1 MSPNGVRAEGVSAN
15 SLRPGAPI
23 LLLSN
28 GHGEDLSGALIA
40 SELRAR
46 GYRAEALP
54 LVGHGRAY
62 DQAAIPLLG
71 RTREYSTGGLG
82 YTSLW
87 GRLTEVVQGQVG
99 YLLRRLALL
108 FRIAHRYDLVV
119 VVGDVLPVAAAWLSW
134 RPVVTY
140 LVAYS
145 SHYEGRL
152 KLPWPCGACL
162 ASARFRRVLSRDAL
176 TASDLSEQLGRPV
189 EFLGNPFFDAAVA
202 ASETVA
208 ASEPVAAT
216 EPLGAGQ
223 APPAPLAPAPAHTA
237 PALPAQRLGL
247 LPGSRLPEALHNLEL
262 MLELLAQLPEHLQQP
277 DQLGLSAALVGRLG
291 PEEVAPLASRLGWRL
306 DSEAGTITRLRRGP
320 LRLELVWGRF
330 ADVVQ
335 HSDLVL
341 SMTGTAA
348 EQAVG
353 LGKPVLQL
361 VGSGPQFTDNF
372 AEAQRRLLGP
382 SVFCAEGRSG
392 SPEQREATAR
402 LLAQLLGE
410 LQRDGALAERC
421 HRNGLERIGAGG
433 GTARIADAV
442 VAALG
447 PAAPG
452 GPHG

>member
-1 MSPNGVRAEGVSAN
+1 MSPNGVRAEGVNAN
-15 SLRPGAPI
+15 SLRPGASI

-46 GYRAEALP
+46 GYRADALP

-87 GRLTEVVQGQVG
+87 GRLTEVFQGQVG

-152 KLPWPCGACL
+152 RLPWPCGACL

-176 TASDLSEQLGRPV
+176 TASDLGEQLGRPV
-189 EFLGNPFFDAAVA
+189 DFLGNPFFDAAVA
-202 ASETVA
+202 AG
-208 ASEPVAAT
+208 EPVAAS

-223 APPAPLAPAPAHTA
+223 PA
-237 PALPAQRLGL
+237 PAQRLGL

-262 MLELLAQLPEHLQQP
+262 MLEVLAQLPEHLQQP

-330 ADVVQ
+330 AAVVQ

-382 SVFCAEGRSG
+382 SLFCAEGRSG
-392 SPEQREATAR
+392 SAEQREGTAR

-410 LQRDGALAERC
+410 LQRDGTLADRC

-433 GTARIADAV
+433 GTARMADAILE
-442 VAALG
+442 ALG
-447 PAAPG
+447 RPAPG
-452 GPHG
+452 APHG

>member
-1 MSPNGVRAEGVSAN
+1 MSPNGVRAEGVNAN

-46 GYRAEALP
+46 GYRADALP

-152 KLPWPCGACL
+152 RLPWPCGACL

-176 TASDLSEQLGRPV
+176 TASDLGEQLGRPV
-189 EFLGNPFFDAAVA
+189 EFLGNPFFDAAVVASDPAANGDPGA
-202 ASETVA
+202 ASD
-208 ASEPVAAT
+208 
-216 EPLGAGQ
+216 PLGASPPGQ
-223 APPAPLAPAPAHTA
+223 APV
-237 PALPAQRLGL
+237 PAQRLGL

-262 MLELLAQLPEHLQQP
+262 MLEVLAQLPEHLQQP

-382 SVFCAEGRSG
+382 SLFCAEGRSG
-392 SPEQREATAR
+392 SAEQREGTAR

-433 GTARIADAV
+433 GTARMADAIV
-442 VAALG
+442 DALDQ
-447 PAAPG
+447 AAPG
-452 GPHG
+452 DPHG

>member
-1 MSPNGVRAEGVSAN
+1 VSPNGGRAEGVNAN

-46 GYRAEALP
+46 GFRAEALP

-152 KLPWPCGACL
+152 RLPWPCGACL

-176 TASDLSEQLGRPV
+176 TASDLGEQLGRPV
-189 EFLGNPFFDAAVA
+189 DFLGNPFFDAAVA
-202 ASETVA
+202 ASE
-208 ASEPVAAT
+208 
-216 EPLGAGQ
+216 PLGAGQ
-223 APPAPLAPAPAHTA
+223 PA
-237 PALPAQRLGL
+237 PAQRLGL

-382 SVFCAEGRSG
+382 SLFCAEGRSG
-392 SPEQREATAR
+392 SAEQREGTAR
-402 LLAQLLGE
+402 LLAQLLGD

-442 VAALG
+442 VDALG
-447 PAAPG
+447 QAAPG

>member
-40 SELRAR
+40 TELRAR

-62 DQAAIPLLG
+62 DQAGIPLLG

-162 ASARFRRVLSRDAL
+162 ASGRFGRVLSRDAL

-202 ASETVA
+202 ASE
-208 ASEPVAAT
+208 
-216 EPLGAGQ
+216 PLGAG
-223 APPAPLAPAPAHTA
+223 PPA
-237 PALPAQRLGL
+237 PAQRLGL

-262 MLELLAQLPEHLQQP
+262 MLAVLAQLPEHLQQP

-330 ADVVQ
+330 AAVVQ

-382 SVFCAEGRSG
+382 SLFCAEGRSG
-392 SPEQREATAR
+392 SAEQRDGTAR

-410 LQRDGALAERC
+410 LQREGALAERC

-442 VAALG
+442 VDALG
-447 PAAPG
+447 QAAPG
-452 GPHG
+452 GSHG

>member
-1 MSPNGVRAEGVSAN
+1 MSPNGVRAEGVNAN
-15 SLRPGAPI
+15 SLRPGASI

-46 GYRAEALP
+46 GYRADALP

-152 KLPWPCGACL
+152 RLPWPCGACL

-176 TASDLSEQLGRPV
+176 TASDLGEQLGRPV
-189 EFLGNPFFDAAVA
+189 DFLGNPFFDAAVA
-202 ASETVA
+202 AG
-208 ASEPVAAT
+208 EPVGAN

-223 APPAPLAPAPAHTA
+223 PA
-237 PALPAQRLGL
+237 PAQRLGL

-262 MLELLAQLPEHLQQP
+262 MLEVLAQLPEHLQQP

-330 ADVVQ
+330 AAVVQ

-382 SVFCAEGRSG
+382 SLFCAEGRSG
-392 SPEQREATAR
+392 SAEQREGTAR

-410 LQRDGALAERC
+410 LQRDGTLADRC

-433 GTARIADAV
+433 GTARMADAILE
-442 VAALG
+442 ALG
-447 PAAPG
+447 RPAPG
-452 GPHG
+452 APHG

>member
-1 MSPNGVRAEGVSAN
+1 VSATA
-15 SLRPGAPI
+15 SSALDLGQARLKPGAPI

-87 GRLTEVVQGQVG
+87 GRLTEVFQGQVG

-152 KLPWPCGACL
+152 RLPWPCGACL

-202 ASETVA
+202 ASE
-208 ASEPVAAT
+208 
-216 EPLGAGQ
+216 PLGAGQ
-223 APPAPLAPAPAHTA
+223 PA
-237 PALPAQRLGL
+237 PAQRLGL

-262 MLELLAQLPEHLQQP
+262 MLEVLAQLPEHLQQP
-277 DQLGLSAALVGRLG
+277 DQLGLAAALVGRLG

-330 ADVVQ
+330 AAVVQ

-392 SPEQREATAR
+392 SAEQRDNTA
-402 LLAQLLGE
+402 LLLTQLLHD
-410 LQRDGALAERC
+410 LQRDRSLAEGWQ
-421 HRNGLERIGAGG
+421 RNGLERIGSGG
-433 GTARIADAV
+433 GTARIVDATV
-442 VAALG
+442 EALAMQG
-447 PAAPG
+447 SGA
-452 GPHG
+452 PHG

>member
-1 MSPNGVRAEGVSAN
+1 MDEEALGAETLSAMDQRATDQKAPRLS
-15 SLRPGAPI
+15 GAPI
-23 LLLSN
+23 LLVSN

-46 GYRAEALP
+46 GYRADALP

-87 GRLTEVVQGQVG
+87 GRLTEVFQGQVG

-152 KLPWPCGACL
+152 RLPWPCGACL

-202 ASETVA
+202 TS
-208 ASEPVAAT
+208 
-216 EPLGAGQ
+216 EPLGTGQ
-223 APPAPLAPAPAHTA
+223 PAPAA
-237 PALPAQRLGL
+237 PVPAQRLGL

-262 MLELLAQLPEHLQQP
+262 MLEVLAQLPEHLQQP

-330 ADVVQ
+330 AAVVQ

-353 LGKPVLQL
+353 LAKPVLQL

-392 SPEQREATAR
+392 SAEQRENTAR
-402 LLAQLLGE
+402 LLAQLLSD
-410 LQRDGALAERC
+410 LQRDRALAERC

-433 GTARIADAV
+433 GTARMADAISE
-442 VAALG
+442 ALG
-447 PAAPG
+447 QRPPG
-452 GPHG
+452 APHG

>member
-1 MSPNGVRAEGVSAN
+1 MSPNGVRAEGVSAT

-40 SELRAR
+40 TELRAR

-162 ASARFRRVLSRDAL
+162 ASGRFRRVLSRDAL

-189 EFLGNPFFDAAVA
+189 DFLGNPFFDAAVA
-202 ASETVA
+202 PS
-208 ASEPVAAT
+208 

-223 APPAPLAPAPAHTA
+223 PA
-237 PALPAQRLGL
+237 PAQRLGL

-262 MLELLAQLPEHLQQP
+262 MLEVLAQLPEHLQQP
-277 DQLGLSAALVGRLG
+277 DQLGLAAALVGRLG

-330 ADVVQ
+330 AAVVQ

-382 SVFCAEGRSG
+382 SLFCAAGRSG
-392 SPEQREATAR
+392 SAEQREGTAR
-402 LLAQLLGE
+402 LLAQLLGD
-410 LQRDGALAERC
+410 LQRDGTLAERC
-421 HRNGLERIGAGG
+421 QRNGLERIGAGG
-433 GTARIADAV
+433 GTARIADAIV
-442 VAALG
+442 DALVET
-447 PAAPG
+447 APG

>member
-1 MSPNGVRAEGVSAN
+1 VSPNGVRAEGVSAT

-40 SELRAR
+40 TELRAR

-162 ASARFRRVLSRDAL
+162 ASGRFRRVLSRDAL
-176 TASDLSEQLGRPV
+176 TASDLGEQLGRPV
-189 EFLGNPFFDAAVA
+189 DFLGNPFFDAAVA
-202 ASETVA
+202 PS
-208 ASEPVAAT
+208 

-223 APPAPLAPAPAHTA
+223 PA
-237 PALPAQRLGL
+237 PAQRLGL

-262 MLELLAQLPEHLQQP
+262 MLEVLAQLPEHLQQP

-306 DSEAGTITRLRRGP
+306 DSEAGTISRLRRGP

-330 ADVVQ
+330 AAVVQ

-392 SPEQREATAR
+392 SAEQREATAR
-402 LLAQLLGE
+402 LLAHLLGE
-410 LQRDGALAERC
+410 LQRDGALAERW

-442 VAALG
+442 VNALG

>member
-1 MSPNGVRAEGVSAN
+1 MSATGLNATGFSATGFSTTNVGATNVS
-15 SLRPGAPI
+15 PGAPI

-46 GYRAEALP
+46 GFEADALP

-62 DQAAIPLLG
+62 DQAGIPLLG

-87 GRLTEVVQGQVG
+87 GRLTEVFQGQVG
-99 YLLRRLALL
+99 YLLQRLALL
-108 FRIAHRYDLVV
+108 ARIAHRYDLVV

-152 KLPWPCGACL
+152 RLPWPCGTCL
-162 ASARFRRVLSRDAL
+162 ASARLRRVFSRDAL

-202 ASETVA
+202 ASE
-208 ASEPVAAT
+208 PV
-216 EPLGAGQ
+216 GAGQ
-223 APPAPLAPAPAHTA
+223 PA
-237 PALPAQRLGL
+237 PAQRLGL
-247 LPGSRLPEALHNLEL
+247 LPGSRLPEAMHNLEL
-262 MLELLAQLPEHLQQP
+262 MLEVLAQLPEHLQQP
-277 DQLGLSAALVGRLG
+277 EQLGLSAALVGRLG

-330 ADVVQ
+330 AAVVQ

-392 SPEQREATAR
+392 SAEQREGTAR
-402 LLAQLLGE
+402 LLAQRLSD
-410 LQRDGALAERC
+410 LQRDGSLAERC
-421 HRNGLERIGAGG
+421 QRNGLERIGAGG
-433 GTARIADAV
+433 GTARMADAIIE
-442 VAALG
+442 ALALG
-447 PAAPG
+447 PLGPG
-452 GPHG
+452 GPHA

>member
-1 MSPNGVRAEGVSAN
+1 MSPNGVRAEGVNAN
-15 SLRPGAPI
+15 SLRPGASI

-46 GYRAEALP
+46 GYRADALP

-87 GRLTEVVQGQVG
+87 GRLTEVFQGQVG

-152 KLPWPCGACL
+152 RLPWPCGACL

-176 TASDLSEQLGRPV
+176 TASDLGEQLGRPV
-189 EFLGNPFFDAAVA
+189 DFLGNPFFDAAVA
-202 ASETVA
+202 AG
-208 ASEPVAAT
+208 EPVGAN

-223 APPAPLAPAPAHTA
+223 PA
-237 PALPAQRLGL
+237 PAQRLGL

-262 MLELLAQLPEHLQQP
+262 MLEVLAQLPEHLQQP

-330 ADVVQ
+330 AAVVQ

-382 SVFCAEGRSG
+382 SLFCAEGRSG
-392 SPEQREATAR
+392 SAEQREGTAR

-410 LQRDGALAERC
+410 LQRDGTLADRC

-433 GTARIADAV
+433 GTARMADAILE
-442 VAALG
+442 ALG
-447 PAAPG
+447 RPAPG
-452 GPHG
+452 APHG

>member
-1 MSPNGVRAEGVSAN
+1 MSPNGVRAEGVNAN
-15 SLRPGAPI
+15 SLRPGASI

-46 GYRAEALP
+46 GYRADALP

-152 KLPWPCGACL
+152 RLPWPCGACL
-162 ASARFRRVLSRDAL
+162 ASARFRRVFSRDAL

-202 ASETVA
+202 AG
-208 ASEPVAAT
+208 EPVGAN

-223 APPAPLAPAPAHTA
+223 PA
-237 PALPAQRLGL
+237 PAQRLGL

-262 MLELLAQLPEHLQQP
+262 MLEVLAQLPEHLQQP

-330 ADVVQ
+330 AAVVQ

-353 LGKPVLQL
+353 LAKPVLQL
-361 VGSGPQFTDNF
+361 VGAGPQFTDNF

-382 SVFCAEGRSG
+382 SLFCAEGRSG
-392 SPEQREATAR
+392 SAEQREGTAR

-410 LQRDGALAERC
+410 LQRDGTLADRC

-433 GTARIADAV
+433 GTARMADAILE
-442 VAALG
+442 ALG
-447 PAAPG
+447 RPAPG
-452 GPHG
+452 APHG

>member
-1 MSPNGVRAEGVSAN
+1 MSTNSVSTNGVSTSGVGS
-15 SLRPGAPI
+15 PGASI

-152 KLPWPCGACL
+152 RLPWPSGACL
-162 ASARFRRVLSRDAL
+162 ASARFRRVFSRDAL

-202 ASETVA
+202 TS
-208 ASEPVAAT
+208 
-216 EPLGAGQ
+216 EPLGAS
-223 APPAPLAPAPAHTA
+223 PPG
-237 PALPAQRLGL
+237 PAQRLGL

-262 MLELLAQLPEHLQQP
+262 MLEVLAQLPEHLQQP
-277 DQLGLSAALVGRLG
+277 DQLGLSAALVGRLS

-330 ADVVQ
+330 AAVLQ

-392 SPEQREATAR
+392 SAEQREDTAR

-410 LQRDGALAERC
+410 LARDGALAERC

-433 GTARIADAV
+433 GTARIADAIV
-442 VAALG
+442 ETLG
-447 PAAPG
+447 QAAPG

>member
-1 MSPNGVRAEGVSAN
+1 VSTSGVSN
-15 SLRPGAPI
+15 PGASI

-40 SELRAR
+40 TELRAR
-46 GYRAEALP
+46 GYRADALP

-62 DQAAIPLLG
+62 DQAGIPLLG

-87 GRLTEVVQGQVG
+87 GRLTEVFQGQVG

-108 FRIAHRYDLVV
+108 FRIARRYDLVV

-152 KLPWPCGACL
+152 SLPWPSGACL

-176 TASDLSEQLGRPV
+176 TASDLSEQLGRPL

-202 ASETVA
+202 ASE
-208 ASEPVAAT
+208 
-216 EPLGAGQ
+216 
-223 APPAPLAPAPAHTA
+223 PLATGQ
-237 PALPAQRLGL
+237 LVPAQRLGL

-262 MLELLAQLPEHLQQP
+262 MLAVLAQLPEHLQQP
-277 DQLGLSAALVGRLG
+277 DQLGLSAALVGGLG

-330 ADVVQ
+330 AAVLQ

-382 SVFCAEGRSG
+382 SLFCAEGRSG
-392 SPEQREATAR
+392 SAEQREGTAR

-410 LQRDGALAERC
+410 LQGDGALAERC
-421 HRNGLERIGAGG
+421 QRNGLERIGAGG
-433 GTARIADAV
+433 GTARIADAI
-442 VAALG
+442 VATLG
-447 PAAPG
+447 QAAPG
-452 GPHG
+452 GAHG

>member
-1 MSPNGVRAEGVSAN
+1 MSPNGVRAEGVNAN

-99 YLLRRLALL
+99 YLLQRLALL

-152 KLPWPCGACL
+152 RLPWPCGACL

-176 TASDLSEQLGRPV
+176 TASDLGEQLGRPV
-189 EFLGNPFFDAAVA
+189 DFLGNPFFDAAVA
-202 ASETVA
+202 ASE
-208 ASEPVAAT
+208 PVGAH
-216 EPLGAGQ
+216 EPLDAGQ
-223 APPAPLAPAPAHTA
+223 AAPVPLVPAPAH
-237 PALPAQRLGL
+237 PAQRLGL

-382 SVFCAEGRSG
+382 SLFCAEGRSG
-392 SPEQREATAR
+392 SAEQREGTAR
-402 LLAQLLGE
+402 LLAQLLGD

-442 VAALG
+442 VDALG
-447 PAAPG
+447 QTAPG

>member
-1 MSPNGVRAEGVSAN
+1 VNANG
-15 SLRPGAPI
+15 LRPGAPI

-40 SELRAR
+40 TELRAR

-152 KLPWPCGACL
+152 RLPWPCGACL

-189 EFLGNPFFDAAVA
+189 DFLGNPFFDAAVA
-202 ASETVA
+202 PS
-208 ASEPVAAT
+208 

-223 APPAPLAPAPAHTA
+223 PAPAP
-237 PALPAQRLGL
+237 PVPAQRLGL

-262 MLELLAQLPEHLQQP
+262 MLEVLAQLPEHLQQP

-330 ADVVQ
+330 AAVVQ

-382 SVFCAEGRSG
+382 SVFCAEGRSR
-392 SPEQREATAR
+392 SAEQREGTAR
-402 LLAQLLGE
+402 LLTQLLGE

>member
-1 MSPNGVRAEGVSAN
+1 MSPNGVRAEGVNAN

-152 KLPWPCGACL
+152 RLPWPCGACL

-176 TASDLSEQLGRPV
+176 TASDLGEQLGRPV
-189 EFLGNPFFDAAVA
+189 EFLGNPFFDAAVVASDPAANGDPGA
-202 ASETVA
+202 ASD
-208 ASEPVAAT
+208 
-216 EPLGAGQ
+216 PLGASPPGQ
-223 APPAPLAPAPAHTA
+223 APV
-237 PALPAQRLGL
+237 PAQRLGL

-262 MLELLAQLPEHLQQP
+262 MLEVLAQLPEHLQQP

-382 SVFCAEGRSG
+382 SLFCAEGRSG
-392 SPEQREATAR
+392 SAEQREGTAR

-433 GTARIADAV
+433 GTARMADAIV
-442 VAALG
+442 DALDQ
-447 PAAPG
+447 AAPG
-452 GPHG
+452 DPHG

>member
-1 MSPNGVRAEGVSAN
+1 
-15 SLRPGAPI
+15 
-23 LLLSN
+23 
-28 GHGEDLSGALIA
+28 
-40 SELRAR
+40 
-46 GYRAEALP
+46 
-54 LVGHGRAY
+54 
-62 DQAAIPLLG
+62 
-71 RTREYSTGGLG
+71 
-82 YTSLW
+82 
-87 GRLTEVVQGQVG
+87 
-99 YLLRRLALL
+99 
-108 FRIAHRYDLVV
+108 
-119 VVGDVLPVAAAWLSW
+119 
-134 RPVVTY
+134 
-140 LVAYS
+140 
-145 SHYEGRL
+145 
-152 KLPWPCGACL
+152 
-162 ASARFRRVLSRDAL
+162 
-176 TASDLSEQLGRPV
+176 
-189 EFLGNPFFDAAVA
+189 
-202 ASETVA
+202 
-208 ASEPVAAT
+208 
-216 EPLGAGQ
+216 
-223 APPAPLAPAPAHTA
+223 
-237 PALPAQRLGL
+237 
-247 LPGSRLPEALHNLEL
+247 
-262 MLELLAQLPEHLQQP
+262 MLEVLAQLPEHLQQP

-447 PAAPG
+447 PADPG

>member
-1 MSPNGVRAEGVSAN
+1 MGKNDRIAN
-15 SLRPGAPI
+15 NLSPGASI

-40 SELRAR
+40 TELRAR

-62 DQAAIPLLG
+62 EQAAIPLLG

-82 YTSLW
+82 YTSVW
-87 GRLTEVVQGQVG
+87 GRLTEVFQGQVG

-162 ASARFRRVLSRDAL
+162 ASGRFRRVLSRDAL
-176 TASDLSEQLGRPV
+176 TASDLGEQLGRPV

-202 ASETVA
+202 TSD
-208 ASEPVAAT
+208 PVVPSD
-216 EPLGAGQ
+216 PLGAGPSAQ
-223 APPAPLAPAPAHTA
+223 APPV
-237 PALPAQRLGL
+237 PAQRLGL

-262 MLELLAQLPEHLQQP
+262 MLEVLAQLPEHLQQP
-277 DQLGLSAALVGRLG
+277 DQLGLSAALVGRIG

-330 ADVVQ
+330 AAVVQ

-353 LGKPVLQL
+353 LAKPVLQL
-361 VGSGPQFTDNF
+361 VGAGPQFTDNF

-382 SVFCAEGRSG
+382 SVFCAEGRCG
-392 SPEQREATAR
+392 SAEQREGTAR
-402 LLAQLLGE
+402 LLAQLLGD
-410 LQRDGALAERC
+410 LQRDGTLAERC
-421 HRNGLERIGAGG
+421 QRNGLERIGAGG
-433 GTARIADAV
+433 GTARMAEAIAE
-442 VAALG
+442 ALG
-447 PAAPG
+447 QAPPG
-452 GPHG
+452 DPHG

>member
-1 MSPNGVRAEGVSAN
+1 MSPNGVRAEGVNAN
-15 SLRPGAPI
+15 SLRPGAQI

-152 KLPWPCGACL
+152 SLPWPCGACL

-189 EFLGNPFFDAAVA
+189 DFLGNPFFDAAVA
-202 ASETVA
+202 ASE
-208 ASEPVAAT
+208 
-216 EPLGAGQ
+216 PLGAGQ
-223 APPAPLAPAPAHTA
+223 PA
-237 PALPAQRLGL
+237 PAQRLGL

-291 PEEVAPLASRLGWRL
+291 PEEVAPRASRLGWRL

-382 SVFCAEGRSG
+382 SLFCAEGRSG
-392 SPEQREATAR
+392 SAEQREGTAR
-402 LLAQLLGE
+402 LLAQLLGD
-410 LQRDGALAERC
+410 LQRDGSLAERC

-442 VAALG
+442 VDALG
-447 PAAPG
+447 QTAPG

>member
-1 MSPNGVRAEGVSAN
+1 MSPNGVRAEGVSAT

-40 SELRAR
+40 TELRAR

-162 ASARFRRVLSRDAL
+162 ASGRFRRVLSRDAL

-189 EFLGNPFFDAAVA
+189 DFLGNPFFDAAVA
-202 ASETVA
+202 PS
-208 ASEPVAAT
+208 

-223 APPAPLAPAPAHTA
+223 PAPAP
-237 PALPAQRLGL
+237 PVPAQRLGL

-262 MLELLAQLPEHLQQP
+262 MLEVLAQLPEHLQQP
-277 DQLGLSAALVGRLG
+277 DQLGLAAALVGRLG

-330 ADVVQ
+330 AAVVQ

-392 SPEQREATAR
+392 SAEQREATAR
-402 LLAQLLGE
+402 LLAHLLGE
-410 LQRDGALAERC
+410 LQRDGALTERC

-442 VAALG
+442 VDALG

>member
-1 MSPNGVRAEGVSAN
+1 MSTSGVST
-15 SLRPGAPI
+15 SGVSSPGASI

-40 SELRAR
+40 TELRAR
-46 GYRAEALP
+46 GYRADALP

-62 DQAAIPLLG
+62 DQAGIPLLG

-87 GRLTEVVQGQVG
+87 GRLTEVFQGQVG

-108 FRIAHRYDLVV
+108 FRIARRYDLVV

-152 KLPWPCGACL
+152 SLPWPSGACL

-176 TASDLSEQLGRPV
+176 TASDLSEQLGRPL

-202 ASETVA
+202 P
-208 ASEPVAAT
+208 SEPLA
-216 EPLGAGQ
+216 AGQ
-223 APPAPLAPAPAHTA
+223 PAPAP
-237 PALPAQRLGL
+237 RLGL

-262 MLELLAQLPEHLQQP
+262 MLAVLAQLPEHLQQP
-277 DQLGLSAALVGRLG
+277 DQLGLSAALVGGLG

-330 ADVVQ
+330 AAVLQ

-382 SVFCAEGRSG
+382 SLFCAEGRSG
-392 SPEQREATAR
+392 SAEQREGTAR

-410 LQRDGALAERC
+410 LQGDGALAERC
-421 HRNGLERIGAGG
+421 QRNGLERIGAGG
-433 GTARIADAV
+433 GTARIADAIV
-442 VAALG
+442 ETLG
-447 PAAPG
+447 QAAPG
-452 GPHG
+452 GAHG

>member
-1 MSPNGVRAEGVSAN
+1 
-15 SLRPGAPI
+15 
-23 LLLSN
+23 
-28 GHGEDLSGALIA
+28 
-40 SELRAR
+40 
-46 GYRAEALP
+46 
-54 LVGHGRAY
+54 
-62 DQAAIPLLG
+62 
-71 RTREYSTGGLG
+71 
-82 YTSLW
+82 
-87 GRLTEVVQGQVG
+87 VVQGQVG

-108 FRIAHRYDLVV
+108 FRIAHRYALVV

-162 ASARFRRVLSRDAL
+162 ASGRFRRVLSRDAL

-202 ASETVA
+202 PS
-208 ASEPVAAT
+208 

-223 APPAPLAPAPAHTA
+223 PA
-237 PALPAQRLGL
+237 PAQRLGL

-262 MLELLAQLPEHLQQP
+262 MLEVLAQLPEHLQQP
-277 DQLGLSAALVGRLG
+277 DQLGLAAALVGRLG

-330 ADVVQ
+330 AAVVQ

-392 SPEQREATAR
+392 SAEQREATAR
-402 LLAQLLGE
+402 LLAHLLGE
-410 LQRDGALAERC
+410 LQRDGALAERW

-442 VAALG
+442 VNALG

>member
-1 MSPNGVRAEGVSAN
+1 MSAN

-152 KLPWPCGACL
+152 RLPWPCGACL

-189 EFLGNPFFDAAVA
+189 DFLGNPFFDAAVA
-202 ASETVA
+202 ASE
-208 ASEPVAAT
+208 PVGAH
-216 EPLGAGQ
+216 EPLDAGQ
-223 APPAPLAPAPAHTA
+223 AAPVPLVPAPAH
-237 PALPAQRLGL
+237 PAQRLGL

-382 SVFCAEGRSG
+382 SLFCAEGRSG
-392 SPEQREATAR
+392 SAEQREGTAR
-402 LLAQLLGE
+402 LLAQLLGD

-442 VAALG
+442 VDALG
-447 PAAPG
+447 QTAPG

>member
-1 MSPNGVRAEGVSAN
+1 M
-15 SLRPGAPI
+15 
-23 LLLSN
+23 
-28 GHGEDLSGALIA
+28 
-40 SELRAR
+40 
-46 GYRAEALP
+46 
-54 LVGHGRAY
+54 GHGRAY
-62 DQAAIPLLG
+62 DQAGIPLLG

-87 GRLTEVVQGQVG
+87 GRLTEVFQGQVG

-108 FRIAHRYDLVV
+108 FRIARRYDLVV

-152 KLPWPCGACL
+152 SLPWPSGACL

-176 TASDLSEQLGRPV
+176 TASDLSEQLGRPL

-202 ASETVA
+202 ASE
-208 ASEPVAAT
+208 
-216 EPLGAGQ
+216 
-223 APPAPLAPAPAHTA
+223 PLAAGPPG
-237 PALPAQRLGL
+237 PAQRLGL

-262 MLELLAQLPEHLQQP
+262 MLAVLAQLPEHLQQP
-277 DQLGLSAALVGRLG
+277 DQLGLSAALVGGLG

-330 ADVVQ
+330 AAVLQ

-382 SVFCAEGRSG
+382 SLFCAEGRSG
-392 SPEQREATAR
+392 SAEQREGTAR

-410 LQRDGALAERC
+410 LQGDGALAERC

-433 GTARIADAV
+433 GTARIADAIV
-442 VAALG
+442 ETLG
-447 PAAPG
+447 QAAPG

>member
-1 MSPNGVRAEGVSAN
+1 MDAEALGAETLSAMDPRATDQRATRQS
-15 SLRPGAPI
+15 GAPI

-46 GYRAEALP
+46 GYRADALP

-87 GRLTEVVQGQVG
+87 GRLTEVFQGQVG

-152 KLPWPCGACL
+152 QLPWPCGACL
-162 ASARFRRVLSRDAL
+162 AKGRFRRVFSRDAL

-202 ASETVA
+202 ASE
-208 ASEPVAAT
+208 
-216 EPLGAGQ
+216 PLGAGQ
-223 APPAPLAPAPAHTA
+223 PAPPAP
-237 PALPAQRLGL
+237 AQRMGL

-262 MLELLAQLPEHLQQP
+262 MLEVLAQLPEHLQQP
-277 DQLGLSAALVGRLG
+277 EQLGLSAALVGRLG

-306 DSEAGTITRLRRGP
+306 DSVAGTITRLRRGP

-330 ADVVQ
+330 AAVVQ

-392 SPEQREATAR
+392 SAEQRENTAR
-402 LLAQLLGE
+402 LLAQLLSD
-410 LQRDGALAERC
+410 LQRDRALAERC

-433 GTARIADAV
+433 GTARIADAIIE
-442 VAALG
+442 ALG
-447 PAAPG
+447 QRAPG
-452 GPHG
+452 APHG

>member
-1 MSPNGVRAEGVSAN
+1 MSPNGVRAEGVSAT

-40 SELRAR
+40 TELRAR

-162 ASARFRRVLSRDAL
+162 ASGRFRRVLSRDAL

-202 ASETVA
+202 PS
-208 ASEPVAAT
+208 

-223 APPAPLAPAPAHTA
+223 PATGPPV
-237 PALPAQRLGL
+237 PAQRLGL

-262 MLELLAQLPEHLQQP
+262 MLEVLAQLPEHLQQP
-277 DQLGLSAALVGRLG
+277 DQLGLAAALVGRLG

-330 ADVVQ
+330 AAVVQ

-392 SPEQREATAR
+392 SAEQREATAR
-402 LLAQLLGE
+402 LLAHLLGE
-410 LQRDGALAERC
+410 LQRDGALAERW

-442 VAALG
+442 VNALG

>member
-1 MSPNGVRAEGVSAN
+1 
-15 SLRPGAPI
+15 
-23 LLLSN
+23 
-28 GHGEDLSGALIA
+28 
-40 SELRAR
+40 
-46 GYRAEALP
+46 
-54 LVGHGRAY
+54 
-62 DQAAIPLLG
+62 
-71 RTREYSTGGLG
+71 
-82 YTSLW
+82 
-87 GRLTEVVQGQVG
+87 
-99 YLLRRLALL
+99 
-108 FRIAHRYDLVV
+108 
-119 VVGDVLPVAAAWLSW
+119 
-134 RPVVTY
+134 VVTY

-152 KLPWPCGACL
+152 SLPWPSGACL

-176 TASDLSEQLGRPV
+176 TASDLSEQLGRPL

-202 ASETVA
+202 ASE
-208 ASEPVAAT
+208 
-216 EPLGAGQ
+216 
-223 APPAPLAPAPAHTA
+223 PLATGQ
-237 PALPAQRLGL
+237 LVPAQRLGL

-262 MLELLAQLPEHLQQP
+262 MLAVLAQLPEHLQQP
-277 DQLGLSAALVGRLG
+277 DQLGLSAALVGGLG

-330 ADVVQ
+330 AAVLQ

-382 SVFCAEGRSG
+382 SLFCAEGRSG
-392 SPEQREATAR
+392 SAEQREGTAR

-410 LQRDGALAERC
+410 LQGDGALAERC
-421 HRNGLERIGAGG
+421 QRNGLERIGAGG
-433 GTARIADAV
+433 GTARIADAI
-442 VAALG
+442 VATLG
-447 PAAPG
+447 QAAPG
-452 GPHG
+452 GAHG

>member
-1 MSPNGVRAEGVSAN
+1 MSPNGVRAEGVNAN

-152 KLPWPCGACL
+152 RLPWPCGACL

-189 EFLGNPFFDAAVA
+189 DVLGNPFFDAAMA
-202 ASETVA
+202 PS
-208 ASEPVAAT
+208 

-223 APPAPLAPAPAHTA
+223 PA
-237 PALPAQRLGL
+237 PAQRLGL

-382 SVFCAEGRSG
+382 SLFCAEGRSG
-392 SPEQREATAR
+392 SAEQREGTAR
-402 LLAQLLGE
+402 LLAQLLGD

-442 VAALG
+442 VDALG
-447 PAAPG
+447 QTAPG

>member
-1 MSPNGVRAEGVSAN
+1 MSPNGVRAEGVNAN
-15 SLRPGAPI
+15 GLRPGAPI

-40 SELRAR
+40 TELRAR

-152 KLPWPCGACL
+152 RLPWPCGACL

-189 EFLGNPFFDAAVA
+189 DFLGNPFFDAAVA
-202 ASETVA
+202 PS
-208 ASEPVAAT
+208 

-223 APPAPLAPAPAHTA
+223 PAPAP
-237 PALPAQRLGL
+237 PVPAQRLGL

-262 MLELLAQLPEHLQQP
+262 MLEVLAQLPEHLQQP

-330 ADVVQ
+330 AAVVQ

-410 LQRDGALAERC
+410 LQRDGALAGRC

>member
-1 MSPNGVRAEGVSAN
+1 MSPNGVRAEGVNAN

-28 GHGEDLSGALIA
+28 GHGEDLSGALLA
-40 SELRAR
+40 TELRAR

-152 KLPWPCGACL
+152 RLPWPCGTCL

-176 TASDLSEQLGRPV
+176 TASDLGEQLGRPV
-189 EFLGNPFFDAAVA
+189 DFLGNPFFDAAVA
-202 ASETVA
+202 PS
-208 ASEPVAAT
+208 

-223 APPAPLAPAPAHTA
+223 PA
-237 PALPAQRLGL
+237 PAQRLGL

-262 MLELLAQLPEHLQQP
+262 MLEVLAQLPEHLQQP

-306 DSEAGTITRLRRGP
+306 DSEAGTISRLRRGP

-330 ADVVQ
+330 AAVVQ

-410 LQRDGALAERC
+410 LARDGALAERC

-433 GTARIADAV
+433 GTARIADAIV
-442 VAALG
+442 ESLAQ
-447 PAAPG
+447 AAPG

>member
-1 MSPNGVRAEGVSAN
+1 VSPNGVRAEGVSAT

-40 SELRAR
+40 TELRAR

-162 ASARFRRVLSRDAL
+162 ASGRFRRVLSRDAL

-189 EFLGNPFFDAAVA
+189 DFLGNPFFDAAVA
-202 ASETVA
+202 PS
-208 ASEPVAAT
+208 

-223 APPAPLAPAPAHTA
+223 PAPAP
-237 PALPAQRLGL
+237 PVPAQRLGL

-262 MLELLAQLPEHLQQP
+262 MLEVLAQLPEHLQQP
-277 DQLGLSAALVGRLG
+277 DQLGLAAALVGRLG

-330 ADVVQ
+330 AAVVQ

-392 SPEQREATAR
+392 SAEQREATAR
-402 LLAQLLGE
+402 LLAHLLGE
-410 LQRDGALAERC
+410 LQRDGALTERC

-442 VAALG
+442 VDALG

>member
-1 MSPNGVRAEGVSAN
+1 MSPNGVRAEGVSAT

-40 SELRAR
+40 TELRAR

-162 ASARFRRVLSRDAL
+162 ASGRFRRVLSRDAL

-189 EFLGNPFFDAAVA
+189 DFLGNPFFDAAVA
-202 ASETVA
+202 PS
-208 ASEPVAAT
+208 

-223 APPAPLAPAPAHTA
+223 PA
-237 PALPAQRLGL
+237 PAQRLGL

-262 MLELLAQLPEHLQQP
+262 MLEVLAQLPEHLQQP

-306 DSEAGTITRLRRGP
+306 DSEAGTISRLRRGP

-330 ADVVQ
+330 AAVVQ

-392 SPEQREATAR
+392 SAEQREATAR
-402 LLAQLLGE
+402 LLAQQLGE

-442 VAALG
+442 VDALG
-447 PAAPG
+447 QVPPG